1 MTPAELRRLTE
12 AAIESDLLHASG
24 DVVIDAAY
32 YGAVLDLIPPT
43 TSEIIAARERGDEVD
58 YWDPSGSDWCPSEW
72 PTLEGWERAL
82 AEGGDL
88 PQPGYRIVRGE
99 DQ

>member
-43 TSEIIAARERGDEVD
+43 TSEIIAAYQRSDTEIEQWSTSAGEWGRSVCASHLWELFLDEHGDQ
-58 YWDPSGSDWCPSEW
+58 
-72 PTLEGWERAL
+72 
-82 AEGGDL
+82 
-88 PQPGYRIVRGE
+88 PQPGYRIVRG